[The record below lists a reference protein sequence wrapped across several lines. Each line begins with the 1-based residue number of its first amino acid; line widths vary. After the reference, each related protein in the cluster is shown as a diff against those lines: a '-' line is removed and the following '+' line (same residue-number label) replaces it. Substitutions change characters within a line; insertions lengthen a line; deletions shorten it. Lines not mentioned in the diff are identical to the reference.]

1 MKLAQKKIALLIVA
15 GIVYLGGQFFR
26 GVWFINLPVN
36 LCGNAFDDSG
46 RFCNSPYIGTIGWPL
61 IEIGIILLLAA
72 AIMLFASA
80 SVLDRWLK
88 LNMWALPALVAV
100 FAFVTISFP
109 PTGFM
114 ALDPLQTIRFLGY
127 YIYLPLT
134 VLVLASGY
142 FFKIKP

>member
-1 MKLAQKKIALLIVA
+1 MKLAHKKITLFLVA
-15 GIVYLGGQFFR
+15 GSIFLIGQYFRGAWFGQFPCQKIYS
-26 GVWFINLPVN
+26 GSLVY
-36 LCGNAFDDSG
+36 CNA
-46 RFCNSPYIGTIGWPL
+46 PYINTLGWPL
-61 IEIGIILLLAA
+61 IEIGIILLLAV